1 MYNKLYLEQSELVVH
16 LLPWISLEKTFALKG
31 GSAINFFYRDMPRLS
46 VDIDLTY
53 LPIEDWQ
60 TSTANIHAAFDRIIS
75 TCSSEDKP
83 LRFRRSSGHR
93 MTATLGTTEVKIETT
108 PVMRGTV
115 LPHRPLRTAESVGK
129 MFGSTIMQVLSFE
142 DVYAGK
148 MNAALD
154 RQHPRD
160 LFDIKVLYENE
171 GISDDLFRVFLVYV
185 CSSPRPIHEILAPN
199 LLPVEGPFLEQF
211 RGMTDEV
218 VEQSELEAARARL
231 FEDVRSRLAGDTATF
246 LLSVHDAEEPRFDLI
261 GLPEA
266 ENLPAVRWKLLNLR
280 KFRSE
285 NPERHAEQRR
295 LVENAFA

>member
-1 MYNKLYLEQSELVVH
+1 MYNKLYLEQSKLVVR
-16 LLPWISLEKTFALKG
+16 LLRTISSEKAFALKG
-31 GSAINFFYRDMPRLS
+31 GSAINFFYKDMPRLS

-53 LPIEDWQ
+53 LPIEDWR
-60 TSTANIHAAFDRIIS
+60 TSLENIHAVFDRIVNA
-75 TCSSEDKP
+75 CSRKEKK

-93 MTATLGTTEVKIETT
+93 VTAVAGATEVKIETT

-115 LPHRPLRTAESVGK
+115 LPHRVLKTTDSVGK
-129 MFGSTIMQVLSFE
+129 KFEFAEMQVVSFE
-142 DVYAGK
+142 DAYAGK

-160 LFDIKVLYENE
+160 LYDIKVLYENE
-171 GISDDLFRVFLVYV
+171 GIGDELFRVFLVYV
-185 CSSPRPIHEILAPN
+185 CSSPRPIHEMLAPN

-211 RGMTDEV
+211 RGMTDDV
-218 VEQSELEAARARL
+218 VERSELEAARARL
-231 FEDVRSRLAGDTATF
+231 FEDVRSRLAGDVAEF
-246 LLSVHDAEEPRFDLI
+246 LLSVHDAEPRFDLI

-285 NPERHAEQRR
+285 NPERHAEQRG
-295 LVENAFA
+295 LLENAFA

>member
-1 MYNKLYLEQSELVVH
+1 MYSKLYLEQAELALR
-16 LLPWISLEKTFALKG
+16 LLPAVSSEKAFALKG

-53 LPIEDWQ
+53 LPIEDWR
-60 TSTANIHAAFDRIIS
+60 TSTANIHAAFDRIVS
-75 TCSSEDKP
+75 ACSLIDKR

-93 MTATLGTTEVKIETT
+93 VTAMSGATEVKIETT

-115 LPHRPLRTAESVGK
+115 LPHRLLKTADSVEEN
-129 MFGSTIMQVLSFE
+129 FDVAEMQVVSFE

-160 LFDIKVLYENE
+160 LYDIKVLYENE
-171 GISDDLFRVFLVYV
+171 GIGDELFRVFLVYV
-185 CSSPRPIHEILAPN
+185 CSSPRPIHEMLAPN

-211 RGMTDEV
+211 RGMTDDV
-218 VEQSELEAARARL
+218 VERSELEAARARL
-231 FEDVRSRLAGDTATF
+231 FEDVRSRLAGDVAEF
-246 LLSVHDAEEPRFDLI
+246 LLSVHDAEPRFDLI

-285 NPERHAEQRR
+285 NPERHAEQRG
-295 LVENAFA
+295 LLENAFA